1 MPINDLLQAAID
13 KVPTDFAD
21 QFNTMIGERIS
32 AALED
37 KKIEF
42 AQAVYG
48 DGDEDADEVD
58 LEPTDAT
65 EDEDEEDLD
74 IDLDDLDIDL
84 DDLDLD
90 GETDDEDA

>member
-21 QFNTMIGERIS
+21 QFNTIIGERIS

-48 DGDEDADEVD
+48 DEDEGEDADV
-58 LEPTDAT
+58 EPLDDTDEN
-65 EDEDEEDLD
+65 EDE
-74 IDLDDLDIDL
+74 DLDIDL

-90 GETDDEDA
+90 LDDLDLDGDTDDED